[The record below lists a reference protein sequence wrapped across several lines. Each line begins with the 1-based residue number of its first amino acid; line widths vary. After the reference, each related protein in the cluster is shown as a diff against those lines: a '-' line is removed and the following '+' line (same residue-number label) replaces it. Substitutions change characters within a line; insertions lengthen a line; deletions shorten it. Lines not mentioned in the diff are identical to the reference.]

1 MATGTP
7 KAVTIVTAND
17 GAQSGQEFNAMLETR
32 QQIETALR
40 ASFIFPLL
48 APAEQDRFIAA
59 AIPQSWWAE
68 EPIFFMGDAG
78 ASMML
83 VQAGEIRISRPS
95 ASGRMVI
102 LNELKPGAVFGEIAL
117 LDGGERSADATATTN
132 CKLLVFERR
141 SFVALLDNNW
151 PLAEALLKLV
161 CSRLRR
167 ADERVAD
174 LVFSDLPGRLAKELL
189 ARAARAKRGADAG
202 QRYSEY
208 PCRPG
213 RRQSRDSQPL
223 PSKLGEVRPDRHGQR
238 PHQPSRPFRS
248 GAADWL
254 ELNAAA
260 CWASIDAPTTGR
272 DR

>member
-1 MATGTP
+1 M
-7 KAVTIVTAND
+7 VTAND
-17 GAQSGQEFNAMLETR
+17 GAQSVQEFNAMLETR

-48 APAEQDRFIAA
+48 APSEQDRFIAA
-59 AIPQSWWAE
+59 AIPQSWSADA
-68 EPIFFMGDAG
+68 PIFFMGDAG

-95 ASGRMVI
+95 ASGRMII

-141 SFVALLDNNW
+141 SFVTLLDNNW

-189 ARAARAKRGADAG
+189 ARA
-202 QRYSEY
+202 
-208 PCRPG
+208 RPG
-213 RRQSRDSQPL
+213 PNGGPMRVSDTQNILAALVGGSRETVNRCLRNWEKSGLIATANGRISLLDPAGLARQI
-223 PSKLGEVRPDRHGQR
+223 G
-238 PHQPSRPFRS
+238 
-248 GAADWL
+248 
-254 ELNAAA
+254 
-260 CWASIDAPTTGR
+260 
-272 DR
+272 